1 VTAAVL
7 PLAPLEARALRHYL
21 RDAGYTQP
29 GLEAAL
35 GVDAPPTP
43 HQRNAARL
51 RWLTRAPTP
60 LNLLARWFLLGGT
73 APADDARRTLPA
85 GILDSCLRAH
95 LLRPDGGLLRAA
107 AVIAPFGDLL
117 LASDSFQQLASPT
130 GADHVLGLNRTARYL
145 LDFTV
150 PRPARETLDLCS
162 GSGIHGLAAAARSGR
177 VTCADLNPRATAFA
191 AFNAALNGLD
201 NVACVTGD
209 RFAPVTGRRFDHII
223 CNPPF
228 VLAPTAEYVYR
239 DNPLPLDAFVA
250 GLAREAPAFLEEGGC
265 FQMIC
270 EWVEVAGEPW
280 QDRVG
285 RWFEGSGCDVWLL
298 RDYEGDPARYAE
310 MRLRERLPA
319 GEEED
324 ERVFRRWVEYYEACG
339 VVAIHGGLV
348 AMRRREGANWL
359 RVDEVGEAHAKGLGA
374 AVLDGFAARDFLDA
388 HRDDERLLGARL
400 RVAAS
405 CRLAQDHC
413 WADGA
418 WRPGPLRLG
427 QADGLRRRID
437 LDPGVAAFLG
447 RFDGARPVAEALA
460 ELAAEAGA
468 APAEIRAETLQAVRR
483 MVELGFLQVLPQPG
497 DARGAA

>member
-1 VTAAVL
+1 MAATVV
-7 PLAPLEARALRHYL
+7 PLAPPEARALRHYL
-21 RDAGYTQP
+21 REAGYTQH

-43 HQRNAARL
+43 HQRCAARL

-60 LNLLARWFLLGGT
+60 LNLLARWFLLGG
-73 APADDARRTLPA
+73 AVPVADATRAVPPSILESCQRAR
-85 GILDSCLRAH
+85 
-95 LLRPDGGLLRAA
+95 LLHADGGLLRAG
-107 AVIAPFGDLL
+107 AVIAPFGELL
-117 LASDSFQQLASPT
+117 LASDSFQQLASPA
-130 GADHVLGLNRTARYL
+130 GVDHVLGLNRTARYL

-150 PRPARETLDLCS
+150 PRAARETLDLCS

-191 AFNAALNGLD
+191 AFNAALNGVD
-201 NVACVTGD
+201 NVDCVTGD
-209 RFAPVTGRRFDHII
+209 RFAPVAGRRFDHVI

-228 VLAPTAEYVYR
+228 VLAPAAEYVYR

-280 QDRVG
+280 QNRVG
-285 RWFEGSGCDVWLL
+285 RWLEGNGCDVWLL

-324 ERVFRRWVEYYEACG
+324 ERVFRRWVEHYETHG

-348 AMRRREGANWL
+348 AMRRRDGTNWL
-359 RVDEVGEAHAKGLGA
+359 RIDEVGEAHAKGLGK
-374 AVLDGFAARDFLDA
+374 AVLDGFTARDFLDA
-388 HRDDERLLGARL
+388 HHDDERLLGARL
-400 RVAAS
+400 RVADG
-405 CRLAQDHC
+405 CRLVQDHR
-413 WADGA
+413 WADGT

-427 QADGLRRRID
+427 QADGLRQRID

-447 RFDGARPVAEALA
+447 RFDGGGTVAEVLA
-460 ELAAEAGA
+460 ELAAEVHA
-468 APAEIRAETLQAVRR
+468 APAEISAETLRAVRR
-483 MVELGFLQVLPQPG
+483 MVELGFLQVPRQPG
-497 DARGAA
+497 SAWSAG